1 MLNDPA
7 PVMIVDDFV
16 GEAVVQRLLDYA
28 IAHEAGFRPSRV
40 ALGHANEGYIDE
52 THRVSKVNQDI
63 DPVMPW
69 IEPMIRKA
77 VADAIPK
84 LGLVNVDQYFLE
96 PEIAWSGDGAFFKMH
111 ADTLRH
117 RANPRVLT
125 MVLYFHK
132 EPKAFQGGELRL
144 YGLGAQPDSGDDY
157 REIEPR
163 WDRAVFFPSWFPH
176 EVLPV
181 RCRSASFEDG
191 RFALN
196 CWVHRT
202 SGNGT

>member
-1 MLNDPA
+1 MLNYPA
-7 PVMIVDDFV
+7 PVMILDDFV
-16 GEAVVQRLLDYA
+16 GEAAVQRLLEFA

-40 ALGHANEGYIDE
+40 ALGHEGFIDE
-52 THRVSKVNQDI
+52 SHRVSKVNPDV
-63 DPVMPW
+63 DPVMPL

-77 VADAIPK
+77 VAAAIPK
-84 LGLVNVDQYFLE
+84 LGLVNVDTYFLE

-125 MVLYFHK
+125 MVHYFHK
-132 EPKAFQGGELRL
+132 EPKAFAGGQLRL
-144 YGLGAQPDSGDDY
+144 FGLGAEPDSCDY
-157 REIEPR
+157 EEIEPR
-163 WDRAVFFPSWFPH
+163 LDRAVFFPSWFPH

-181 RCRSASFEDG
+181 HCNSASFADG

-202 SGNGT
+202 SGSGT